1 MTGAVDTAVLLV
13 PDGWEIADVWF
24 TCTELRRNW
33 PRALVVPLRLSVE
46 SPATVHAW
54 LDRAARVPRV
64 VVVVPEE
71 DRSDPEIHQTE
82 QRARREGCRVL
93 LWSGTAIVRD
103 ETLRLCPRQIEATA
117 P

>member
-1 MTGAVDTAVLLV
+1 MTDGVDTAVLFV
-13 PDGWEIADVWF
+13 PGGWETADVWF
-24 TCTELRRNW
+24 TCTELRRSW
-33 PRALVVPLRLSVE
+33 PRALVVPLRLPVE

-71 DRSDPEIHQTE
+71 DRADPEIHKME
-82 QRARREGCRVL
+82 QHARRGGCRVV
-93 LWSGTAIVRD
+93 LWSGTAIGKD
-103 ETLRLCPRQIEATA
+103 ETLRLCPRQAETPA